1 MKILLGTTNPSKV
14 HRFKSFLEDCD
25 VEFYTLKD
33 LGIES
38 EPDESGKTPAEN
50 AVIKAKFYSQY
61 FDTVICNDSGLY
73 IDEIPLDDERQPGLN
88 IRTPLGQKRLNDDEM
103 IEYYSSL
110 VRSLGGKVTAYY
122 LDAISVWHKGKI
134 HTFVQKPE
142 DAADNAFHMVDTPSP
157 IRHEGQPLDSL
168 SLNRETGGYFV
179 EKGNES
185 LDGPKENVI
194 VSEYRKTVVRFL
206 KDALGFC

>member
-14 HRFKSFLEDCD
+14 HRFKSFLEGCD
-25 VEFYTLKD
+25 VQFYTLKD
-33 LGIES
+33 LNIES

-50 AVIKAKFYSQY
+50 SDIKAKFYSQY
-61 FDTVICNDSGLY
+61 FATVICNDSGLY
-73 IDEIPLDDERQPGLN
+73 IDELPLDDERQPGLN
-88 IRTPLGQKRLNDDEM
+88 IRTPLGQKRLDDDEM
-103 IEYYSSL
+103 IEYYSAL

-122 LDAISVWHKGKI
+122 LDAISVWHNGEM
-134 HTFVQKPE
+134 HTFMQRPE
-142 DAADNAFHMVDTPSP
+142 DAADNAFYMIDTPSP
-157 IRHEGQPLDSL
+157 VRHEGWPLDSL
-168 SLNRETGGYFV
+168 SINREAGGYFV

-206 KDALGFC
+206 KNVLELD